1 MSLTVTAATAVFA
14 TYVTVAI
21 DAVAL
26 AQALAAVAPAGA
38 AAATAVTAAAVNII
52 LAPLGA
58 TAMALVGGNCLIFYK
73 VYSCRGC
80 YSYCCYKTV
89 LVTVVVVV

>member
-1 MSLTVTAATAVFA
+1 MSLTVTAATAVFG

-21 DAVAL
+21 DAV
-26 AQALAAVAPAGA
+26 ALAAVAPAGA

-80 YSYCCYKTV
+80 YSCCCYKTV